1 MSKNDEYKNS
11 KIDEAFYNK
20 SSYFEEKG
28 EILIDLNT
36 RFQKYR
42 ISSVLKIYN
51 PKPEERVLDLGCGWG
66 TFDFVLSPRVSE
78 IVGLDFSSKSVEI
91 CNKLLEEK
99 KLDNVKFVCANAAK
113 TGLEPGSFDLIISA
127 DLFEH
132 IYPDDFELVMDECK
146 RLLKPGGKLAIWTPN
161 RGHILEILKN
171 HDILIERD
179 ISHVDYKSMDRLVK
193 SCESRGLKIVKKYYA
208 ESHIPVINF
217 IEKMLLK
224 IVPIFRRRI
233 AILAEKSSD

>member
-1 MSKNDEYKNS
+1 MSNNDKYKNG

-20 SSYFEEKG
+20 SNYFEEKG
-28 EILIDLNT
+28 EILTDLNT

-51 PKPEERVLDLGCGWG
+51 PKPTDRVLDLGCGWG
-66 TFDFVLSPRVSE
+66 TFDFVLSPKVSE

-91 CNKLLEEK
+91 CNKLLK
-99 KLDNVKFVCANAAK
+99 DKNLGNIKFICANATE
-113 TGLEPGSFDLIISA
+113 TGLESESFDLIISA

-161 RGHILEILKN
+161 RGHFIEILKN
-171 HDILIERD
+171 HNILIERD
-179 ISHVDYKSMDRLVK
+179 ISHVDYKSMDRLIK
-193 SCESRGLKIVKKYYA
+193 SCEKRGLKIINKYYA
-208 ESHIPVINF
+208 ESHIPLINIF
-217 IEKMLLK
+217 EKALLK
-224 IVPIFRRRI
+224 IIPIFRRRI
-233 AILAEKSSD
+233 AILAEKIE